1 MGKIAR
7 VLVNTGVAVHCG
19 PEAARRYRLN
29 VKLPEDEPAF
39 APESVASSCSPVAEP
54 GTVIDAPRV
63 ELPHTW
69 TVESVVGCGGWTVS
83 TSDPQALMV
92 GWLSLSPL

>member
-7 VLVNTGVAVHCG
+7 VLVNTGVPLHCRREG
-19 PEAARRYRLN
+19 AWRYRLN

-39 APESVASSCSPVAEP
+39 VPDSCASSCSPLAEP

-63 ELPHTW
+63 APHTW

-83 TSDPQALMV
+83 TSEPHGLV
-92 GWLSLSPL
+92 LGWLSLSPL

>member
-7 VLVNTGVAVHCG
+7 VLVNTGVPVHCG
-19 PEAARRYRLN
+19 PSVGRRYRLN

-39 APESVASSCSPVAEP
+39 APDSCASSCSPLAEP
-54 GTVIDAPRV
+54 GTVIDAPRFV
-63 ELPHTW
+63 PHTCS
-69 TVESVVGCGGWTVS
+69 VESVVGCGGWTVR
-83 TSDPQALMV
+83 TSEPQMLAL

>member
-7 VLVNTGVAVHCG
+7 VLVNTGVPVHCG
-19 PEAARRYRLN
+19 PEAARRYRPN

-39 APESVASSCSPVAEP
+39 APDSCASSCSPLAEP

-63 ELPHTW
+63 VPHTW
-69 TVESVVGCGGWTVS
+69 TVEKIGSAWGRARG
-83 TSDPQALMV
+83 TSEPQALVV

>member
-7 VLVNTGVAVHCG
+7 VLVNTGVPMHCG

-39 APESVASSCSPVAEP
+39 APDSCASSCSPLAEP
-54 GTVIDAPRV
+54 GTVIAAPRV
-63 ELPHTW
+63 VPHTC
-69 TVESVVGCGGWTVS
+69 TVESAVGCGGWTVR
-83 TSDPQALMV
+83 TSEPQALV
-92 GWLSLSPL
+92 VAWLALSPV

>member
-7 VLVNTGVAVHCG
+7 VLVNTGVPVHCG
-19 PEAARRYRLN
+19 PEAARRHRPN

-39 APESVASSCSPVAEP
+39 APDSCASSCSPLAEP
-54 GTVIDAPRV
+54 VTVIDAPRV
-63 ELPHTW
+63 VPHTW

-83 TSDPQALMV
+83 TSEPQALVV

>member
-7 VLVNTGVAVHCG
+7 VLVNTGVPAHCG
-19 PEAARRYRLN
+19 PEAAWRYRLN
-29 VKLPEDEPAF
+29 VKLPGDEPAF
-39 APESVASSCSPVAEP
+39 APDSCASSCSPLADP

-63 ELPHTW
+63 VPHTW
-69 TVESVVGCGGWTVS
+69 TVDSVVGFGGWTVS
-83 TSDPQALMV
+83 TSEPHRLAV

>member
-7 VLVNTGVAVHCG
+7 VLVNTGVPTHCRRDG
-19 PEAARRYRLN
+19 PWRYRLN

-39 APESVASSCSPVAEP
+39 APDSCASSCSPLAEP

-63 ELPHTW
+63 VPHTG
-69 TVESVVGCGGWTVS
+69 TVDSDVDCGGWTMR
-83 TSDPQALMV
+83 TSEPQRLVA
-92 GWLSLSPL
+92 GWLSPSPL